1 VQRVII
7 KHKNNS
13 GMTLVEILVSLVI
26 LGLVL
31 MSVFPLVTQSLQVV
45 NLSNTIATQLF
56 SQQDEIEVVA
66 VTKDGAFLEDGTFIP
81 VSSFSVF
88 TGDDTTWVAGMTV
101 EKEKLTRFL
110 ASRLGYRN
118 YTFNVFEGYTASE
131 GTFKIED
138 DAINKDDSYSVTA
151 TDKNGGYHTISSKT
165 YQGYIE
171 ISLPTDSSNRF
182 TNYGSPYLITVTN
195 NATNKTQE
203 IATLFVRMPKAVIA
217 GENGLL
223 LISSSNIPSN
233 WVKEGS
239 TTWVQKS
246 KNLNNINKIIN
257 IHNSA
262 DGRNCF
268 VAVADGGHIYT
279 WKDGSNSFERVTN
292 LPNAVNSA
300 IGNRNLND
308 IILVP
313 NTVMIVGDGGL
324 VIKGEYE
331 FTDDDIT
338 WTWSVVRNPGS
349 GWINSNLKAI
359 AYKGSGEYYLVGDD
373 ELMLKYKTNFQPL
386 TSHYPPTLDTQNT
399 INGIPLVKF
408 TADGDHLETA
418 SSQIRDSSRTIF
430 MVVKP
435 SNVSNISLFTMA
447 AANPT
452 ADGFLTLRTNSEGN
466 LAVQTSSSNM
476 LTSNL
481 KLNPNNVYIVSLRYN
496 KDPQPGDYNIILSLN
511 GIPQSWNLPI
521 SLDTRGPIQLGSD
534 SLTPITDTSDF
545 SGYIGDLFVFRTALG
560 NVRTKGNILYPWY
573 APEMDIVTRYLSVKY
588 GINIED
594 DKPIDLDNYYYRD
607 YLAPVKLKN
616 IHWKDAFGVT
626 SYWINSNGNENGNW
640 WPYRTSTPGYSFTTE
655 IWLDTYN
662 SNHRYNNETWIPR
675 IGGTTYKFTVPEH
688 TNLNAVA
695 CYDSVVIAG
704 GEDQNL
710 LKYDTGNSTISRTNN
725 YSEYNFEEMLFVDDK
740 IIAIVNSPE
749 SKICRIRKTGE
760 SFEISSLKSSNNH
773 LNDIYSYNDGAL
785 LLVTGN
791 NGTILYSEDKGA
803 TWKTSESGISKNLFA
818 GCIR

>member
-31 MSVFPLVTQSLQVV
+31 MSIFPLVTQSLQVV
-45 NLSNTIATQLF
+45 NLSNTISSQLF
-56 SQQDEIEVVA
+56 SDQDEIEVVA
-66 VTKDGAFLEDGTFIP
+66 VTKDGAVLEDGTFIP
-81 VSSFSVF
+81 ESSFSVF
-88 TGDDTTWVAGMTV
+88 TGTDATWVAGMTV

-359 AYKGSGEYYLVGDD
+359 AYKGSGEYYLVGDKK
-373 ELMLKYKTNFQPL
+373 MIIKYAANNFQVL
-386 TSHYPPTLDTQNT
+386 TSNNPSFVTG
-399 INGIPLVKF
+399 GIKSGVASVRLTP
-408 TADGDHLETA
+408 DGDYFQTT
-418 SSQIRDSSRTIF
+418 SSPVTGDNSRTIF

-435 SNVSNISLFTMA
+435 DNVANISLFTMA

-452 ADGFLTLRTNSEGN
+452 DNGFLTLRTDSQGK
-466 LAVQTSSSNM
+466 LAVQWTSSNM
-476 LTSNL
+476 VTCNNL
-481 KLNPNNVYIVSLRYN
+481 KLEANRAYVVSCRYDTGAN
-496 KDPQPGDYNIILSLN
+496 TIILSLSSNNTTQTETLSFTNVLSTN
-511 GIPQSWNLPI
+511 GPM
-521 SLDTRGPIQLGSD
+521 QLGSD
-534 SLTPITDTSDF
+534 SLTPVTDTNDF
-545 SGYIGDLFVFRTALG
+545 SGYIGDVFVFNAALR
-560 NVRTKGNILYPWY
+560 NTSFNYRPPLLTTYTC
-573 APEMDIVTRYLSVKY
+573 APEMDIVTRYLAVKY
-588 GINIED
+588 GTGSSLPNNTNYRSGGPTGLNGIKWERNGI
-594 DKPIDLDNYYYRD
+594 LDFD
-607 YLAPVKLKN
+607 P
-616 IHWKDAFGVT
+616 
-626 SYWINSNGNENGNW
+626 YWSENSNW
-640 WPYRTSTPGYSFTTE
+640 WPYRSSQDPYSFPTVL
-655 IWLDTYN
+655 WLDAFRL
-662 SNHRYNNETWIPR
+662 SGERIATWTPR
-675 IGGTTYKFTVPEH
+675 TWGTDKPFTVPELKD
-688 TNLNAVA
+688 LNAVA

>member
-1 VQRVII
+1 MQRVII

-31 MSVFPLVTQSLQVV
+31 MSIFPLVTQSLQVV
-45 NLSNTIATQLF
+45 NLSNTISSQLF
-56 SQQDEIEVVA
+56 SDQDEIEVVA
-66 VTKDGAFLEDGTFIP
+66 VTKDGAVLEDGTFIP
-81 VSSFSVF
+81 ESSFSVF
-88 TGDDTTWVAGMTV
+88 TGTDATWVAGMTV

-359 AYKGSGEYYLVGDD
+359 AYKGSGEYYLVGDKK
-373 ELMLKYKTNFQPL
+373 MIIKYAANNFQVL
-386 TSHYPPTLDTQNT
+386 TSNNPSFVTG
-399 INGIPLVKF
+399 GIKSGVASVRLTP
-408 TADGDHLETA
+408 DGDYFQTT
-418 SSQIRDSSRTIF
+418 SSPVTGDNSRTIF

-435 SNVSNISLFTMA
+435 DNVANISLFTMA

-452 ADGFLTLRTNSEGN
+452 DNGFLTLRTDSQGK
-466 LAVQTSSSNM
+466 LAVQWTSSNM
-476 LTSNL
+476 VSSNL
-481 KLNPNNVYIVSLRYN
+481 QLSAGTAYIISCRYDN
-496 KDPQPGDYNIILSLN
+496 SKSTDNIILSLN
-511 GIPQSWNLPI
+511 GTSTTLTLSGTLNT
-521 SLDTRGPIQLGSD
+521 SGPIQLGSD
-534 SLTPITDTSDF
+534 SLTPVTDTSDF
-545 SGYIGDLFVFRTALG
+545 SGYIGDVFLSNKALRKDPFESYWG
-560 NVRTKGNILYPWY
+560 THRC
-573 APEMDIVTRYLSVKY
+573 APEMDIVTHYLSVKY
-588 GINIED
+588 SIGTSI
-594 DKPIDLDNYYYRD
+594 DKGNKYFRNYNLGSPTPLNDFAWARSG
-607 YLAPVKLKN
+607 LN
-616 IHWKDAFGVT
+616 T
-626 SYWINSNGNENGNW
+626 YWEENDNW
-640 WPYRTSTPGYSFTTE
+640 WPYRTDTPRYDFSVVL
-655 IWLDTYN
+655 WLDAFRLSGERIATWTPRTWGTSYN
-662 SNHRYNNETWIPR
+662 
-675 IGGTTYKFTVPEH
+675 FTVPAL
-688 TNLNAVA
+688 NSLNAVA
-695 CYDSVVIAG
+695 CYDSIVIAG
-704 GEDQNL
+704 GEYQNL
-710 LKYDTGNSTISRTNN
+710 FKYDTGSSNLSKTNSI
-725 YSEYNFEEMLFVDDK
+725 SEYSFEDMLFVDDK
-740 IIAIVNSPE
+740 IIALVNNPTP
-749 SKICRIRKTGE
+749 KICSIRKTGE
-760 SFEISSLKSSNNH
+760 SFEISSLRSSNST
-773 LNDIYSYNDGAL
+773 LNDIYAYDDGSL

-803 TWKTSESGISKNLFA
+803 TWSSSESGTSQHLYA

>member
-1 VQRVII
+1 MQRVII

-31 MSVFPLVTQSLQVV
+31 MSIFPLVTQSLQVV
-45 NLSNTIATQLF
+45 NLSNTISSQLF
-56 SQQDEIEVVA
+56 SDQDEIEVVA
-66 VTKDGAFLEDGTFIP
+66 VTKDGAVLEDGTFIP
-81 VSSFSVF
+81 ESSFSVF
-88 TGDDTTWVAGMTV
+88 TGTDATWVAGMTV

-359 AYKGSGEYYLVGDD
+359 AYKGSGEYYLVGDKK
-373 ELMLKYKTNFQPL
+373 MIIKYAANNFQVL
-386 TSHYPPTLDTQNT
+386 TSNNPSFVTG
-399 INGIPLVKF
+399 GIKSGVASVRLTP
-408 TADGDHLETA
+408 DGDYFQTT
-418 SSQIRDSSRTIF
+418 SSPVTGDNSRTIF

-435 SNVSNISLFTMA
+435 DNVANISLFTMA

-452 ADGFLTLRTNSEGN
+452 DNGFLTLRTDSQGK
-466 LAVQTSSSNM
+466 LAVQWTSSNM
-476 LTSNL
+476 VTCNNL
-481 KLNPNNVYIVSLRYN
+481 KLEANRAYVVSCRYDTGAN
-496 KDPQPGDYNIILSLN
+496 TIILSLSSNNTTQTETLSFTNVLSTN
-511 GIPQSWNLPI
+511 GPM
-521 SLDTRGPIQLGSD
+521 QLGSD
-534 SLTPITDTSDF
+534 SLTPVTDTNDF
-545 SGYIGDLFVFRTALG
+545 SGYIGDVFVFNAALR
-560 NVRTKGNILYPWY
+560 NTSFNYRPPLLTTYTC
-573 APEMDIVTRYLSVKY
+573 APEMDIVTRYLAVKY
-588 GINIED
+588 GTGSSLPNNTNYRSGGPTGLNGIKWERNGI
-594 DKPIDLDNYYYRD
+594 LDFD
-607 YLAPVKLKN
+607 P
-616 IHWKDAFGVT
+616 
-626 SYWINSNGNENGNW
+626 YWSENSNW
-640 WPYRTSTPGYSFTTE
+640 WPYRSSQDPYSFPTVL
-655 IWLDTYN
+655 WLDAFRL
-662 SNHRYNNETWIPR
+662 SGERIATWTPR
-675 IGGTTYKFTVPEH
+675 TWGTDKPFTVPELKD
-688 TNLNAVA
+688 LNAVA